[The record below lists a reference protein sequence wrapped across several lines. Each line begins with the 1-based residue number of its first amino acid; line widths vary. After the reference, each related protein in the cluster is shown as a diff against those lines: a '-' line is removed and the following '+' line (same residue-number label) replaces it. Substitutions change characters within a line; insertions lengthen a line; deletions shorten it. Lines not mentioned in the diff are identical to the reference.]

1 LIRLFLTAG
10 LRTAFFLYLQL
21 LLTHSLL
28 QHRYASE
35 HRRARPSSRG
45 PRPTTAPAVDVWV
58 PCYNE
63 DPQLLEACCASLD
76 DQDYDG
82 DLRIFLIDDGSSN
95 WEALRWVY
103 ESYEEV
109 ARERERHPSDGRPR
123 WQVLRVPHD
132 GKRMAQDAA
141 RKRSESALVM
151 TIDSD
156 TTVAPDGI
164 RTMVSAF
171 DDPTVGAVV
180 GRIGVHNASTNR
192 LTRMIEQLYW
202 LLFERE
208 RAAQARFRSVLC
220 CAGPFSLYR
229 RSVLDRCWTR
239 YLDQRVRGHRC
250 KSGDDLHLTTLVLAE
265 GYLALYEP
273 DAVASTQV
281 PATVRHF
288 LRQQVRW
295 WRSLYRE
302 LGLTRSA
309 IGDRHWYL
317 AFDVVARALPPL
329 LLASTLLLAAGEGL
343 VVGLSACVQ
352 DLALV
357 AMLVVTYGSFAAG
370 QAGDL
375 RYFRAGLIQALLVP
389 FQFYALLT
397 CTQSD
402 WGRREPRRLLE
413 RARLANR
420 TR

>member
-1 LIRLFLTAG
+1 MIRLFLIAS

-35 HRRARPSSRG
+35 HRRALPSSRRR
-45 PRPTTAPAVDVWV
+45 RPTTAPAVDVWV

-95 WEALRWVY
+95 REALRWVY
-103 ESYEEV
+103 ERYEEL
-109 ARERERHPSDGRPR
+109 ARERERHPSHGRPR
-123 WQVLRVPHD
+123 WEVLTVPHD
-132 GKRMAQDAA
+132 GKRKAQDAA
-141 RKRSESALVM
+141 RKLSDGALVM

-164 RTMVSAF
+164 STMVSAF

-202 LLFERE
+202 LLFEQE

-229 RSVLDRCWTR
+229 RSVLDKCWTK
-239 YLDQRVRGHRC
+239 YLDQRVRGHEC

-265 GYLALYEP
+265 GYLALYVP
-273 DAVASTQV
+273 DAHANTQA

-302 LGLTRSA
+302 LGLIRSA
-309 IGDRHWYL
+309 IRDRHWFL

-329 LLASTLLLAAGEGL
+329 LLASTLLLAAAEG
-343 VVGLSACVQ
+343 VVIGLSACVK

-357 AMLVVTYGSFAAG
+357 AVLVVTYGSFAAG
-370 QAGDL
+370 QARDL
-375 RYFRAGLIQALLVP
+375 RYFRAGLVQALLVP

-413 RARLANR
+413 RARLASR
-420 TR
+420 PR

>member
-1 LIRLFLTAG
+1 MIRLFLIAG

-21 LLTHSLL
+21 LLAHSLL

-35 HRRARPSSRG
+35 HRRARPSSR
-45 PRPTTAPAVDVWV
+45 RPLPTAPAVDVWL

-63 DPQLLEACCASLD
+63 DPQVLEACCASLD
-76 DQDYDG
+76 EQDYEG
-82 DLRIFLIDDGSSN
+82 SLRIFLIDDGSSN
-95 WEALRWVY
+95 REELRRVYDRYEALT
-103 ESYEEV
+103 SD
-109 ARERERHPSDGRPR
+109 REQRPSDRRPR
-123 WQVLRVPHD
+123 WIVLTPSHA

-141 RKRSESALVM
+141 RKKSEGTLVM

-164 RTMVSAF
+164 STMVSAL
-171 DDPTVGAVV
+171 DDPRVGAVA
-180 GRIGVHNASTNR
+180 GRIGVHNASANH

-202 LLFERE
+202 LLFEQE
-208 RAAQARFRSVLC
+208 RAAQARFHSVLC

-229 RSVLDRCWTR
+229 RSALDECWR
-239 YLDQRVRGHRC
+239 DYLDQKIRGREC
-250 KSGDDLHLTTLVLAE
+250 RSGDDLHLTTLVLTK

-273 DAVASTQV
+273 EAVARTQV

-295 WRSLYRE
+295 WRSFYRE
-302 LGLTRSA
+302 LRRIRSA
-309 IGDRHWYL
+309 IRDRHWYL
-317 AFDVVARALPPL
+317 AFDVAARGLPPL
-329 LLASTLLLAAGEGL
+329 LLASTLLLAVAEGL
-343 VVGLSACVQ
+343 LIGLSACLR

-357 AMLVVTYGSFAAG
+357 GMLVLTYGSFAAG

-375 RYFRAGLIQALLVP
+375 RFFRAGVVEALLVP

-397 CTQSD
+397 CMLSD

-413 RARLANR
+413 RAPLADR
-420 TR
+420 AR